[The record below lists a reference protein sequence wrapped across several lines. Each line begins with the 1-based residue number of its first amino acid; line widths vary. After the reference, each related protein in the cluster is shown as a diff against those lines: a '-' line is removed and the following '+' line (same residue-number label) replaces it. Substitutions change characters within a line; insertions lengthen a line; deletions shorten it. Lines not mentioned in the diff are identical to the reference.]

1 MLGRPM
7 MLACVLDALVERADG
22 EACRAYL
29 ADQGID
35 ADLDALLMAS
45 RLLYSR
51 GHMRLAHGDPAGAL
65 GDFEQILE
73 RDARVGMA
81 TPAIPTYASAA
92 LAHHQLGDDER
103 ARTLAADEL
112 VRARVWGTPSA
123 LSFALRTAGI
133 VSGGEEGLA
142 LLGEAAAAVA
152 DSPARYERAR
162 SLTEYG
168 AALRRA
174 GHRTQARAPLREAL
188 ELADACGAR
197 RTAARAREELLA
209 TGARPRRVALSGADA
224 LTPSERRVARL
235 AVDGLSNREIAQAL
249 FVTVRTVEGH
259 LTQSYMK
266 LDIAGREQ
274 LAAALG

>member
-1 MLGRPM
+1 MG
-7 MLACVLDALVERADG
+7 
-22 EACRAYL
+22 
-29 ADQGID
+29 
-35 ADLDALLMAS
+35 
-45 RLLYSR
+45 
-51 GHMRLAHGDPAGAL
+51 HGDA
-65 GDFEQILE
+65 
-73 RDARVGMA
+73 
-81 TPAIPTYASAA
+81 AIPTCGSAA
-92 LAHHQLGDDER
+92 LAHHQLGDESGRGRSPPRSSCGRAVGDAER
-103 ARTLAADEL
+103 AV
-112 VRARVWGTPSA
+112 VRAAHRGDRHA
-123 LSFALRTAGI
+123 AGRRG
-133 VSGGEEGLA
+133 SRCSR
-142 LLGEAAAAVA
+142 EAAAAVA

-209 TGARPRRVALSGADA
+209 TGARPRRIALSGADA

>member
-1 MLGRPM
+1 MGTCAWPTAIR
-7 MLACVLDALVERADG
+7 RARW
-22 EACRAYL
+22 ATSSRY
-29 ADQGID
+29 
-35 ADLDALLMAS
+35 AS
-45 RLLYSR
+45 AKSESGL
-51 GHMRLAHGDPAGAL
+51 
-65 GDFEQILE
+65 
-73 RDARVGMA
+73 A

-103 ARTLAADEL
+103 ARTLAAEEL
-112 VRARVWGTPSA
+112 VRARAWGTPSA

-133 VSGGEEGLA
+133 VTGGEAGLA
-142 LLGEAAAAVA
+142 LLGQAAAAVA

-209 TGARPRRVALSGADA
+209 TGARPRRIALSGADA

-249 FVTVRTVEGH
+249 FVTIRTVEGH

-274 LAAALG
+274 LASALG